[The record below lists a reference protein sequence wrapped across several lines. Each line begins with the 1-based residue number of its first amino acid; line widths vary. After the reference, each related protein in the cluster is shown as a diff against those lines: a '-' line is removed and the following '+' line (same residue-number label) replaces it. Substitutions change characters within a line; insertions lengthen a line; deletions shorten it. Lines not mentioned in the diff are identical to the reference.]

1 MGVFRQ
7 AETTQALANISPIG
21 DSACNEQSLRGETV
35 ALKDKIADVAKRL
48 EMVRSRTDLGEEATK
63 TSIVLPFLS
72 ALGYDVFNPNEVH
85 PEFIADVGVKK
96 GEKVDYAVFLEDK
109 VEIIVEAKPFTTSLQ
124 DAQYSQLYRYFGVT
138 EARIALLTNG
148 AEFWFFTDIDA
159 PNKMDER
166 PFFKFS
172 LAAYDEGDLRELEKF
187 AKTQFSIDQVRS
199 TAASLKYTRLATQ
212 YLSEQMADPED
223 EFVRLV
229 GKSFYDGNLTA
240 KVVERLKPNVKRAFD
255 DLIRSRVRSRLEVA
269 LGNDEPEVEETESVE
284 EASGDGIVTTEDELQ
299 AFYIIRAI
307 AAEIVD
313 PSRIAI
319 RDQKS
324 YCGIL
329 FDDNNRK
336 PIARLFFDGRTKY
349 VEIFDESKDRNR
361 IEINKI
367 EDLYSASKSIKN
379 IIGFYNG

>member
-1 MGVFRQ
+1 MPF
-7 AETTQALANISPIG
+7 
-21 DSACNEQSLRGETV
+21 
-35 ALKDKIADVAKRL
+35 KDKIADVARRL

-63 TSIVLPFLS
+63 TSIILPFLG

-166 PFFKFS
+166 PFFKFT
-172 LAAYDEGDLRELEKF
+172 LGAYDDGDLRELEKF
-187 AKTQFSIDQVRS
+187 AKAQFSIDQVRS

-269 LGNDEPEVEETESVE
+269 LGNDEPEPETEIDPAHAEVE
-284 EASGDGIVTTEDELQ
+284 SDGIVTTEEEME
-299 AFYIIRAI
+299 AFYIVRAI
-307 AAEIVD
+307 TSEIVD

-324 YCGIL
+324 YCSVL
-329 FDDNNRK
+329 FDDNNRR
-336 PIARLFFDGRTKY
+336 PICRFHFDRRVKY
-349 VEIFDESKDRNR
+349 VELFDANKTPHRHDVESPLA
-361 IEINKI
+361 
-367 EDLYSASKSIKN
+367 LYQHAEAIKSVVRAHCES
-379 IIGFYNG
+379 

>member
-1 MGVFRQ
+1 MAF
-7 AETTQALANISPIG
+7 
-21 DSACNEQSLRGETV
+21 
-35 ALKDKIADVAKRL
+35 KDKIADVAKRL

-166 PFFKFS
+166 PFFKFT
-172 LAAYDEGDLRELEKF
+172 LGAYDDGDLRELEKF
-187 AKTQFSIDQVRS
+187 AKAQFSIDQVRS

-269 LGNDEPEVEETESVE
+269 LGNDEPEVEEAESVE
-284 EASGDGIVTTEDELQ
+284 EASGDGIVTTEEELQ

-349 VEIFDESKDRNR
+349 VEVFGVEKSKDR
-361 IEINKI
+361 INIDQIYDVYKFKDKI
-367 EDLYSASKSIKN
+367 ISIVESYCN
-379 IIGFYNG
+379 DN

>member
-1 MGVFRQ
+1 MPF
-7 AETTQALANISPIG
+7 
-21 DSACNEQSLRGETV
+21 
-35 ALKDKIADVAKRL
+35 KDKIADVARRL

-63 TSIVLPFLS
+63 TSIILPFLG

-85 PEFIADVGVKK
+85 PEYIADVGVKK

-166 PFFKFS
+166 PFFKFT
-172 LAAYDEGDLRELEKF
+172 LAAYDDGDLRELEKF

-269 LGNDEPEVEETESVE
+269 LGNDEPEVEDEEGVE
-284 EASGDGIVTTEDELQ
+284 EALSDGIVTTEDELQ

-336 PIARLFFDGRTKY
+336 PIARLFFDGQTKY
-349 VEIFDESKDRNR
+349 VEIFDKNKDKNK
-361 IEINKI
+361 IEVVKI
-367 EDLYSASKSIKN
+367 EDLYSVSSSIKY
-379 IIGFYNG
+379 IIGYYNG

>member
-1 MGVFRQ
+1 MAF
-7 AETTQALANISPIG
+7 
-21 DSACNEQSLRGETV
+21 
-35 ALKDKIADVAKRL
+35 KDKIADVAKRL

-166 PFFKFS
+166 PFFKFT
-172 LAAYDEGDLRELEKF
+172 LGAYDDGDLRELEKF

-269 LGNDEPEVEETESVE
+269 LGNDEPEVEETESE
-284 EASGDGIVTTEDELQ
+284 SEASGDGIVTTEEELQ

-324 YCGIL
+324 YCSVL
-329 FDDNNRK
+329 FDDNRLK

-349 VEIFDESKDRNR
+349 VEVFGNEKSKER
-361 IEINKI
+361 INIDQIYDVYKFKDKI
-367 EDLYSASKSIKN
+367 ISIVGSYCN
-379 IIGFYNG
+379 DN